1 MAVLMKITF
10 KRPGIVIR
18 HSLRQGFRRKT
29 QGQAFLEAV
38 LIIPTVFMLVLG
50 TIAIGLAFSYKMK
63 VEGVAREATRVVA
76 KNTGNGS
83 IQIGLDRAR
92 EVARQY
98 GLDLEKIDIDI
109 SGASDTTTPARGGT
123 VTAKVTYRYQVFN
136 FAEIN
141 IVGKNSEII
150 ECWRKRDD
158 ENSGGTC
165 VSPDEQ

>member
-1 MAVLMKITF
+1 MRQQF
-10 KRPGIVIR
+10 F
-18 HSLRQGFRRKT
+18 RQGIRRKT
-29 QGQAFLEAV
+29 QGQAFLEMV

-50 TIAIGLAFSYKMK
+50 TIAIGLALSYKMK

-98 GLDLEKIDIDI
+98 GMDLEKIDIEI
-109 SGASDTTTPARGGT
+109 SGASDNTTPARGGT
-123 VTAKVTYRYQVFN
+123 VTAKVIYHFQIFN

-141 IVGKNSEII
+141 IAGKNSEII

-165 VSPDEQ
+165 VSPDQQ